1 MRSKLR
7 TRAIVERTPPPR
19 PVTVDEYYDMDRT
32 GLLEP
37 DARVELIEGEVV
49 HMPPIGSRHGSV
61 TELLD
66 DLLHR
71 AVADRARVR
80 CQLPIRLDN
89 LSEPVPDV
97 AVVRSRPGRYQL
109 SHPTASDVLLIV
121 EISYSTLRYDINVK
135 VPLYARHGIPEVW
148 IVDLKNNE
156 LRTCRSRSEG
166 RFRET
171 ASTANPGKTSVPGVP
186 DATVDLSELL
196 TEPSQVRSRSAGSG
210 STDR

>member
-1 MRSKLR
+1 MRTKLR

-19 PVTVDEYYDMDRT
+19 PITVDEYYDMAET

-49 HMPPIGSRHGSV
+49 HMPSIGSLHGST
-61 TELLD
+61 TEFLDHLLD
-66 DLLHR
+66 R

-80 CQLPIRLDN
+80 GQLPVRLDN

-97 AVVRSRPGRYQL
+97 TVVKSRADRYAL
-109 SHPTASDVLLIV
+109 SHPTAADVLLIV
-121 EISYSTLRYDINVK
+121 EISNSTLRYDINVK

-148 IVDLKNNE
+148 IVDLKNNQ
-156 LRTCRSRSEG
+156 LLTYRSPSEG
-166 RFRET
+166 RYRDT

-186 DATVDLSELL
+186 DVVVDLSKLL
-196 TEPSQVRSRSAGSG
+196 TDP
-210 STDR
+210 T